1 MLASMVLLMLA
12 AAPLGLIARR
22 EPRSLIGWGLALIP
36 FAAFVVLCT
45 QIAAVADGVRLDEA
59 IAWAPAMG
67 LELRFT
73 LDGLSLLFALIIT
86 GIGTLIIGYGGAY
99 MEKDI
104 GLGRFYVYLILFM
117 GAMLGL
123 VLAGNVLTM
132 FVFWELTS
140 VTSYLLVGYKHD
152 YPDARRGAQH
162 ALLVTAGGGLAL
174 LVGLL
179 LLGYMTQQTGVTGS
193 EAYTFAAIIAA
204 GETLKL
210 DALYVPAMIL
220 VFLGCFTKSAQFPFH
235 FWLPGAMQAPTPASA
250 FLHSA
255 TMVKAGIYLLARLAP
270 GLGGTLFW
278 ETTLVLIGGFTFAF
292 GAVVAVR
299 QFDIKALLAY
309 TTLSML
315 GGLVM
320 LIGLGG
326 KYGAEALTANI
337 LAHALYKSAL
347 FMSAGIIDHETGTR
361 DLNRLGGLRKYMPI
375 TMVIVGLALL
385 SQMGIPILLGFVAK
399 EWMLK
404 AALESSVMAPLPILA
419 LSAIIVGALA
429 YIVAAW
435 RLFSKAFLGTPHPD
449 VQQHHIVDPKP
460 AMWISPAI
468 PALLALVLPLGLLPA
483 LSVLLSPAASAVYG
497 EAFTFELYLYNGINT
512 ALLISLSI
520 IGVGLGLTR
529 FQERLATLRGPFAKI
544 DAAEVFDQ
552 LTNGML
558 ATATALTRTVQ
569 SGKLRTYIL
578 YTVLTFIGFIGVPF
592 VLFGLDLIMI
602 TADSDLHFYE
612 VITAALIPIGVIAT
626 IRARSRLGAII
637 AVSIVGAMTALFFV
651 LFSAPDLALTQ
662 LLIEALTTVFLLLV
676 FSVLPVRFE
685 TLSPPLIRIR
695 DGIIAAVAGLLMTGL
710 VLASATNDLFP
721 PLAPWFL
728 ANSYPAGQGD
738 NVVNV
743 ILVDFRSFDTLGEI
757 TVLFV
762 ALLGILGLLRFRTKP
777 SDKRAI
783 DELPV
788 IMPGDTVREE
798 LQTPV
803 EIGARTLQKDTPAPQ
818 QSPAGQGE
826 AGMGGQSASGRI
838 SPG

>member
-1 MLASMVLLMLA
+1 MLA

-36 FAAFVVLCT
+36 LAAFVALCT
-45 QIAAVADGVRLDEA
+45 QIPTVTGGARLDEA
-59 IAWAPAMG
+59 IAWVPAMG
-67 LELRFT
+67 LELRFS

-99 MEKDI
+99 MEKDV

-162 ALLVTAGGGLAL
+162 ALLVTGGGGLAL

-179 LLGYMTQQTGVTGS
+179 LLGYMTQQTGVAGS

-204 GETLKL
+204 GDALKL
-210 DALYVPAMIL
+210 DALYTPALIL
-220 VFLGCFTKSAQFPFH
+220 IFIGCFTKSAQFPFH

-255 TMVKAGIYLLARLAP
+255 TMVKAGVYLLARLAP
-270 GLGGTLFW
+270 GLGGTMLW
-278 ETTLVLIGGFTFAF
+278 DTTLVLIGGFTFAF
-292 GAVVAVR
+292 GGLVAVR

-337 LAHALYKSAL
+337 LAHAFYKSAL

-375 TMVIVGLALL
+375 TMVIVAIALI

-404 AALESSVMAPLPILA
+404 AALESSVAAPLPTLA
-419 LSAIIVGALA
+419 LIAIIVGALA

-449 VQQHHIVDPKP
+449 IQQHHVVDPKP

-468 PALLALVLPLGLLPA
+468 PALLSLVLPLGLLPA
-483 LSVLLSPAASAVYG
+483 VSALLSPAASAVYG
-497 EAFTFELYLYNGINT
+497 EAFSFELYLYNGINT

-520 IGVGLGLTR
+520 IAVGLVLTR
-529 FQERLATLRGPFAKI
+529 VQEPLAALRGPFGKI
-544 DAAEVFDQ
+544 DAAEVFDGFI
-552 LTNGML
+552 NGML
-558 ATATALTRTVQ
+558 ATATTMTRTVQ
-569 SGKLRTYIL
+569 AGKLRTYIL
-578 YTVLTFIGFIGVPF
+578 YTVIAFIGFIGVPF
-592 VLFGLDLIMI
+592 VLFGLDALSI
-602 TADSDLHFYE
+602 TVDNDLQFYE

-637 AVSIVGAMTALFFV
+637 SVSVVGAMTALLFV
-651 LFSAPDLALTQ
+651 LFSAADLALTQ
-662 LLIEALTTVFLLLV
+662 LLIEALSTVFLILV

-685 TLSPPLIRIR
+685 TLSPPWVRVR
-695 DGIIAAVAGLLMTGL
+695 DGIIAGVVGLLMSGL
-710 VLASATNDLFP
+710 ALAAATSAMFP

-728 ANSYPAGQGD
+728 ANSYPQGQGD

-743 ILVDFRSFDTLGEI
+743 ILVDFRGFDTLGEI

-762 ALLGILGLLRFRTKP
+762 ALLGIFGLLRFRAAL
-777 SDKRAI
+777 SNKRPI
-783 DELPV
+783 DELPAV
-788 IMPGDTVREE
+788 LPGELQREA
-798 LQTPV
+798 LQTPADLGV
-803 EIGARTLQKDTPAPQ
+803 HTAQRGQHNPQ
-818 QSPAGQGE
+818 QPLPKQGD
-826 AGMGGQSASGRI
+826 
-838 SPG
+838 

>member
-1 MLASMVLLMLA
+1 MLASIVLLVLA
-12 AAPLGLIARR
+12 AAPLGLLARR
-22 EPRSLIGWGLALIP
+22 EPRTLIGWGLALIP
-36 FAAFVVLCT
+36 LAGFIALST
-45 QIAAVADGVRLDEA
+45 QIGTIVDGRRLEET
-59 IAWAPAMG
+59 IAWAPSLG

-73 LDGLSLLFALIIT
+73 LDGLSLLFVLIIT

-99 MEKDI
+99 MEKDS

-140 VTSYLLVGYKHD
+140 VTSYLLIGYKHD
-152 YPDARRGAQH
+152 YSDARRGAQH
-162 ALLVTAGGGLAL
+162 SLLVTGGGGLAL

-179 LLGYMTQQTGVTGS
+179 LLGYMTQQTGVAGS

-204 GETLKL
+204 G
-210 DALYVPAMIL
+210 DALKESALYTPALIL

-255 TMVKAGIYLLARLAP
+255 TMVKAGVYLLARLAP
-270 GLGGTLFW
+270 GLGGTLLW
-278 ETTLVLIGGFTFAF
+278 DLTLILVGGFTFAF

-326 KYGAEALTANI
+326 KYGAEALTTNI

-347 FMSAGIIDHETGTR
+347 FMTAGMIDHETGTR
-361 DLNRLGGLRKYMPI
+361 DLNRLGGLRNYMPI
-375 TMVIVGLALL
+375 TMGIVGVALL

-404 AALESSVMAPLPILA
+404 AALESGVAAPWPTIA
-419 LSAIIVGALA
+419 LIAIVVGALA

-449 VQQHHIVDPKP
+449 VQQHHVVDPKP
-460 AMWISPAI
+460 AMWISPGV
-468 PALLALVLPLGLLPA
+468 PAALSLILPLGLLPA
-483 LSVLLSPAASAVYG
+483 VSALLSPASSAVYG
-497 EAFTFELYLYNGINT
+497 EPFSFELYLYNGINA
-512 ALLISLSI
+512 ALLISLSVI
-520 IGVGLGLTR
+520 AIGLVLTR
-529 FQERLATLRGPFAKI
+529 VQEPLAALRGPFGKV
-544 DAAEVFDQ
+544 DAAEVFDG
-552 LTNGML
+552 LINGML
-558 ATATALTRTVQ
+558 ATATTMTRTLQ

-578 YTVLTFIGFIGVPF
+578 YTVLTFIAFIGVPF
-592 VLFGLDLIMI
+592 TLFGMNGISISVDEG
-602 TADSDLHFYE
+602 LHFYE
-612 VITAALIPIGVIAT
+612 VVMAMLIPVGVIAV

-637 AVSIVGAMTALFFV
+637 SVSVVGAMTALFFV

-662 LLIEALTTVFLLLV
+662 LLIEALSTVFLILV
-676 FSVLPVRFE
+676 FSVLPARFE
-685 TLSPPLIRIR
+685 TLSPRWVRIR
-695 DGIIAAVAGLLMTGL
+695 DGIIAGVAGLLMAGL
-710 VLASATNDLFP
+710 TLAAATSNLFR

-728 ANSYPAGQGD
+728 ANSYPGGKGN

-743 ILVDFRSFDTLGEI
+743 ILVDFRGFDTLGEI

-762 ALLGILGLLRFRTKP
+762 ALLGILGLLRFRTTQ
-777 SDKRAI
+777 SKRSI
-783 DELPV
+783 DDMPV
-788 IMPGDTVREE
+788 IVPGDVNREA
-798 LQTPV
+798 LQTPAD
-803 EIGARTLQKDTPAPQ
+803 IGVRAAERATPPTQ
-818 QSPAGQGE
+818 QPLAK
-826 AGMGGQSASGRI
+826 
-838 SPG
+838 PGD